1 MTRRTTPFGG
11 YEGYT
16 PAVRARQPIGQVAD
30 PERPVAA
37 YLRIAQHLREQVS
50 RVEDGEVSRL
60 PTESEV
66 TQAFGVSRYT
76 ARRAYAELV
85 GEGLVERTAG
95 KGTFP
100 VRSGRYLMSVA
111 SVDDLVALSED
122 REIEVV
128 SPLTTLHHPPAATKL
143 GLPTDDVAFVSYRLL
158 KKSEPFAL
166 TRIYLPDYVSSV
178 LGDADVLH
186 HEGAIGKETVVSIL
200 NRKLQRPIAMAK
212 QMITA
217 VPATAEIGD
226 AIDCDASRP
235 LLKIEY
241 LYFDTDARPVQ
252 LAVNF
257 YNPDRYEYRAQLP
270 SRVQ

>member
-1 MTRRTTPFGG
+1 V
-11 YEGYT
+11 
-16 PAVRARQPIGQVAD
+16 PAYV
-30 PERPVAA
+30 
-37 YLRIAQHLREQVS
+37 RIADYLREQVS
-50 RVEDGEVSRL
+50 RVEDGEEARM

-100 VRSGRYLMSVA
+100 LRSSRFLMSVA

-122 REIEVV
+122 RQIEVL
-128 SPLTTLHHPPAATKL
+128 SPLARIHKPSAATKL

-158 KKSEPFAL
+158 RQNEPFAV
-166 TRIYLPDYVSSV
+166 TRIYVPDHISS
-178 LGDADVLH
+178 LLADAQVLH
-186 HEGAIGKETVVSIL
+186 RKGAIGKETVVSIL
-200 NRKLQRPIAMAK
+200 NRKLQHPIAMAK

-217 VPATAEIGD
+217 VAATPDVAE
-226 AIDCDASRP
+226 AIDVVPDQP

-252 LAVNF
+252 LAINL

-270 SRVQ
+270 SRVP